1 MKIYPKTFESVFS
14 EDTRKKF
21 DFSQVST
28 KDIEINKYIKD
39 FRGLLID
46 FSYNLFDFYVKVT
59 WLKKKFC
66 YQNKQISIN
75 GNTGGNVDYVF
86 TRFLRRIIGR
96 DIQFLTRDFLYT
108 KVISYF
114 KDFFPDFDD
123 GNPFENT
130 EFYKFPFKNITI
142 EYLVVVYQME
152 DRIELLKYADEQK
165 MTYATFLD
173 FVINQI
179 YSINEELGRDKYLF
193 IITRR
198 HQNYIKDTDKKLISI
213 KKVRRKTKR

>member
-21 DFSQVST
+21 DFSKVST
-28 KDIEINKYIKD
+28 KDIDIDKYIKD
-39 FRGLLID
+39 FSGLLKG
-46 FSYNLFDFYVKVT
+46 FSYNLFDFYVKVI

-66 YQNKQISIN
+66 YQDKQISID
-75 GNTGGNVDYVF
+75 GSTGGNVDYAF
-86 TRFLRRIIGR
+86 TRFLRRIVGG
-96 DIQFLTRDFLYT
+96 DIQFLTKDFLYT

-114 KDFFPDFDD
+114 KDFFPGFDD
-123 GNPFENT
+123 GNPFENI
-130 EFYKFPFKNITI
+130 EFYKFPFKNITMDF
-142 EYLVVVYQME
+142 LAVVYQME
-152 DRIELLKYADEQK
+152 DRIELLKYAEEQK

-198 HQNYIKDTDKKLISI
+198 CQNYIKNTDKKLTKRVSKKI
-213 KKVRRKTKR
+213 KK